1 MRTLIWA
8 IIIII
13 VIIMLSRR
21 RREDAVTHVSSEIP
35 IDISP
40 ELSSLDQKLTRIIFE
55 CGYHVNYEL
64 YSHPSRSF
72 TLNKSKM
79 YICTSCAEDD
89 RLLYMGLHE
98 VAHLVTHSD
107 HTSDDAHGPAW
118 ESTFRSLLSK
128 AKELGYLVQG
138 NLI

>member
-1 MRTLIWA
+1 MQTLILA
-8 IIIII
+8 IVIII
-13 VIIMLSRR
+13 VIILLSRR
-21 RREDAVTHVSSEIP
+21 REDHVVVGPVET
-35 IDISP
+35 SP
-40 ELSSLDQKLTRIIFE
+40 ELSLLDQKLTRVIFE
-55 CGYHVNYEL
+55 CGYHVAYEL

-107 HTSDDAHGPAW
+107 HAGEDAHGPVW

-128 AKELGYLVQG
+128 AQELGYLVQG
-138 NLI
+138 NLV